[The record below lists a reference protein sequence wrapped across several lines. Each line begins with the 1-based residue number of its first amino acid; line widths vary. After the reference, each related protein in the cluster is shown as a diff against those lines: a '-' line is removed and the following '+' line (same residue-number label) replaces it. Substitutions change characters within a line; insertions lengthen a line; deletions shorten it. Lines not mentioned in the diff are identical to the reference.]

1 MNFISRLVLTMALI
15 FSAVPLLAAES
26 DSLAVDKGETRRL
39 NREEMHIRFV
49 VAKADINKDYM
60 GNEAV
65 LERIVEWA
73 ENIQKDSTVN
83 IVSVEFCGAVSP
95 EGSVQFNHWLS
106 VARMTALEKYVRSRV
121 DIPEEII
128 TRSDHYIAWDELKDM
143 VLASDLPNKD
153 DIMQILN
160 SENTSTGNALDS
172 RIGALKA
179 MDGGKTW
186 RIIFN
191 RYFIH
196 MRNAYMVI
204 VTEKNERYYAQKLKI
219 EKVQQSAAI
228 PYTATTDIK
237 KEPFGRSYV
246 PTPPPVEVP
255 DMYVKTNAV
264 GLALLSAN
272 AGVEFELGRYMSVNV
287 PVYYSAVDYFSPTV
301 KFRNLSTQPE
311 LRVWPMTN
319 KKGLYVGAHMGVG
332 YYNFAFNGKNRYQD
346 FEGKTPAIGGGLSL
360 GYRLPISK
368 DKRWNVEFALGA
380 GVYPIHYDVFQNVDD
395 VRDGQLQEAR
405 KGTYIGLDNV
415 MVGVSYRIPMKKAGN

>member
-1 MNFISRLVLTMALI
+1 MALI
-15 FSAVPLLAAES
+15 FSAVPLLASES

-237 KEPFGRSYV
+237 KEPFVRSYV
-246 PTPPPVEVP
+246 PTPLPVDVP
-255 DMYVKTNAV
+255 NMYVKTNAV

-287 PVYYSAVDYFSPTV
+287 PVYYSAVDYFSTTV

-380 GVYPIHYDVFQNVDD
+380 GVYPIYYDVFQNVDD
-395 VRDGQLQEAR
+395 VRDGQLQETR